1 MPSGK
6 TKVRVGLS
14 VVGKS
19 VCCVSST
26 VTTVVEL
33 TAESLPPRLTPA
45 RTGSLISITAPGRT
59 KSPASN
65 EVVKVQSSDS
75 LPSENEIA
83 LANL

>member
-19 VCCVSST
+19 VCCVLST